1 MIKKKYV
8 HLIVG
13 GGGQDAYYLT
23 RLLIKKKERTILV
36 TRRNINND
44 LIKNKYVQSFKLN
57 IFNKISVFKFLK
69 KFKYIK
75 IYFFAS
81 YSSSYDKVEHSKD
94 LIKNL
99 NLNII
104 GLTNF
109 FEYARENKSLIKIFY
124 ACSSHIFN
132 ETYTKIQSEKTK
144 PRFNSNYALAKYLG
158 KEICSFYRKKKIF
171 CSVGIMYSHPSRLSK
186 KKFLVGNIINQFEKG
201 SKLISIINE
210 ESQVDL
216 LSVNDAVKAIY
227 KIMNLRYSSEFI
239 ISSNK
244 LIKVKEIIYKIATL
258 KKIKNFKIKN
268 LKKIST
274 NSNATVLRGDNSK
287 LKKNTNWKIND
298 NLEKIILGYLN

>member
-1 MIKKKYV
+1 MINKKYV

-23 RLLIKKKERTILV
+23 RLLIKKERTILV

-109 FEYARENKSLIKIFY
+109 LEYAR
-124 ACSSHIFN
+124 
-132 ETYTKIQSEKTK
+132 KTN
-144 PRFNSNYALAKYLG
+144 PL
-158 KEICSFYRKKKIF
+158 
-171 CSVGIMYSHPSRLSK
+171 
-186 KKFLVGNIINQFEKG
+186 
-201 SKLISIINE
+201 
-210 ESQVDL
+210 
-216 LSVNDAVKAIY
+216 
-227 KIMNLRYSSEFI
+227 
-239 ISSNK
+239 
-244 LIKVKEIIYKIATL
+244 
-258 KKIKNFKIKN
+258 
-268 LKKIST
+268 
-274 NSNATVLRGDNSK
+274 
-287 LKKNTNWKIND
+287 
-298 NLEKIILGYLN
+298 